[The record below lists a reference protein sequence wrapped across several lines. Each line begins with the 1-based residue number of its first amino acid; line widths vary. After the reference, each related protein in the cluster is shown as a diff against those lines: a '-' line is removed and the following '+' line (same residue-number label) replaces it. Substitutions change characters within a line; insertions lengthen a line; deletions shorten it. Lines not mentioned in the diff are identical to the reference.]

1 MTKETTMQTRVTKFA
16 ALLALSLGVA
26 APALAAGV
34 KDYPARNVE
43 AINQF
48 GPGGGTD
55 LFIRAIGQPFA
66 DITGKSL
73 VGLSVTGGGGIPAAT
88 QFFSRRADGH
98 TLMAIGPEEVINHA
112 KGRIDATKFM
122 PVARVQYDQGLFYVS
137 ADSPIK
143 NLKDLVE
150 HARKNPG
157 KLSISMTGAAG
168 FDETLVGL
176 WNARSGAELNAVPFD
191 SGAESVSAVLGG
203 HTDLMYEEYGPSR
216 ALIEAG
222 RLRPLVVFSEERLP
236 VLPDVPTARE
246 AGIDVTLG
254 RWRGFALK
262 EGDDKAHAG
271 ALFSIFQKASQDPR
285 YKATEEKSGLQY
297 RSVLLGPDEFKAFLD
312 SEIETYRA
320 VLKSLGH
327 I

>member
-1 MTKETTMQTRVTKFA
+1 MQTRITKFV

-26 APALAAGV
+26 APAVAADV
-34 KDYPARNVE
+34 KGYPARNVE

-88 QFFSRRADGH
+88 QFFSSRADGH

-122 PVARVQYDQGLFYVS
+122 PVARVQYDQGLFYVN

-143 NLKDLVE
+143 TAQDLIE
-150 HARKNPG
+150 QARKNPG

-168 FDETLVGL
+168 FDETLIGL

-191 SGAESVSAVLGG
+191 SGAEAVSAVLGG
-203 HTDLMYEEYGPSR
+203 HTNLMYEEYGPSR

-246 AGIDVTLG
+246 VGIDVTLG

-262 EGDDKAHAG
+262 QGDDKAHAG
-271 ALFSIFQKASQDPR
+271 ALFNIFQKAAQDPR
-285 YKATEEKSGLQY
+285 YKSVEEKNGLQY

>member
-1 MTKETTMQTRVTKFA
+1 MQTSLTKFA
-16 ALLALSLGVA
+16 ALLALSVGLVA
-26 APALAAGV
+26 QAAAADV
-34 KDYPARNVE
+34 KGYPARNVE

-66 DITGKSL
+66 DLTGRSL
-73 VGLSVTGGGGIPAAT
+73 VGISVTGGGGIPAAT
-88 QFFSRRADGH
+88 QFFGRRADGH

-122 PVARVQYDQGLFYVS
+122 PVARVQYDQGLFYVRS
-137 ADSPIK
+137 ESPIK
-143 NLKDLVE
+143 SLQDLIE

-176 WNARSGAELNAVPFD
+176 WNSKSGAELNPVPFD

-203 HTDLMYEEYGPSR
+203 HTDLLYEEYGPTR
-216 ALIEAG
+216 ALIESG
-222 RLRPLVVFSEERLP
+222 KLRPLVVFAENRLP

-246 AGIDVTLG
+246 AGVDVTLG

-271 ALFSIFQKASQDPR
+271 ALFSIFEKAVKDER
-285 YKATEEKSGLQY
+285 YKAVEEKNGLQY

-312 SEIETYRA
+312 SEIEIYRT